1 MTVGRNWDL
10 DMAAGPIYRQI
21 AHHVRRAL
29 ARGMINPGD
38 RLPSVR
44 ELAQQLKVNQNTVVH
59 AYSQL
64 EREGIIETR
73 RGLGTFIKA
82 DIPIAVSQRELL
94 KQAARRY
101 AQEAQ
106 ALSVSSEEAV
116 RIVRE
121 VLDAGDV
128 G

>member
-1 MTVGRNWDL
+1 MTVGKTWDL

-21 AHHVRRAL
+21 AQHVQRAL
-29 ARGMINPGD
+29 ARGVLAPSD
-38 RLPSVR
+38 QLPSVR

-73 RGLGTFIKA
+73 RGLGTFIRA
-82 DIPIAVSQRELL
+82 DIPLQISQRELL
-94 KQAARRY
+94 AVAAQRY
-101 AQEAQ
+101 VQEAK

-116 RIVRE
+116 KIVRE

>member
-1 MTVGRNWDL
+1 MTAEIDWNL

-21 AHHVRRAL
+21 AHHVRRTL
-29 ARGMINPGD
+29 ARGLINPGD

-44 ELAQQLKVNQNTVVH
+44 ELAQQLKVNQNTIVH

-73 RGLGTFIKA
+73 RGRGTFIRA

-94 KQAARRY
+94 IAAAQRY
-101 AQEAQ
+101 AQEAA
-106 ALSVSSEEAV
+106 ALFVSPGEAV
-116 RIVRE
+116 DIVRE

>member
-1 MTVGRNWDL
+1 
-10 DMAAGPIYRQI
+10 MAAGPIYQQI

-44 ELAQQLKVNQNTVVH
+44 ELAQRLKVNQNTVVH

-94 KQAARRY
+94 KQAAQRY
-101 AQEAQ
+101 AQEAK

>member
-1 MTVGRNWDL
+1 
-10 DMAAGPIYRQI
+10 MAAGPIYRQI
-21 AHHVRRAL
+21 AQHVHRAL
-29 ARGMINPGD
+29 ARGVLAPSD
-38 RLPSVR
+38 QLPSVR

-73 RGLGTFIKA
+73 RGLGTFIRA
-82 DIPIAVSQRELL
+82 DIPLHVSQRELL
-94 KQAARRY
+94 AVAAQRY
-101 AQEAQ
+101 VKEAK
-106 ALSVSSEEAV
+106 ALSLSGKEA
-116 RIVRE
+116 IKILQE

>member
-1 MTVGRNWDL
+1 
-10 DMAAGPIYRQI
+10 MAAGPIYRQI

-64 EREGIIETR
+64 EREGIIETK
-73 RGLGTFIKA
+73 RGLGTFIRG
-82 DIPIAVSQRELL
+82 DIPLEISQHELL
-94 KQAARRY
+94 MVAAQRY
-101 AQEAQ
+101 AKEAK
-106 ALSVSSEEAV
+106 ALSLSSKEAV
-116 RIVRE
+116 KIVRE
-121 VLDAGDV
+121 ALDASDV

>member
-1 MTVGRNWDL
+1 
-10 DMAAGPIYRQI
+10 MAAGPIYRQI
-21 AHHVRRAL
+21 AHHVHRAL
-29 ARGMINPGD
+29 ARGLLKPED

-64 EREGIIETR
+64 EREGVIETR
-73 RGLGTFIKA
+73 RGLGTFIRA
-82 DIPIAVSQRELL
+82 DIPLHVSQHELL
-94 KQAARRY
+94 IAAAHRY
-101 AQEAQ
+101 AQEVK
-106 ALSVSSEEAV
+106 ALSVSTGEAV
-116 RIVRE
+116 KVIRE

>member
-1 MTVGRNWDL
+1 
-10 DMAAGPIYRQI
+10 MAAGPIYRQI
-21 AHHVRRAL
+21 AQHVRRAL
-29 ARGMINPGD
+29 ARGVIKSGD

-64 EREGIIETR
+64 EREGIVETR
-73 RGLGTFIKA
+73 RGLGTFIR
-82 DIPIAVSQRELL
+82 DGIPVAVSQRELL
-94 KQAARRY
+94 IAAAQRY
-101 AQEAQ
+101 AREVL
-106 ALSVSSEEAV
+106 ALSVSPGEAIE
-116 RIVRE
+116 IVRE